1 MENLSFLILCF
12 LLGFTFQRVNR
23 FPANTSQVLNQF
35 ILFVSLPSLVLY
47 HIHGLEFSVSH
58 LSFIAMPWMLIGFAI
73 LSFGLL
79 YKYHFLTKSVFVCL
93 VLTAGFGNTSFVGF
107 PILESYLGA
116 RALSNGILI
125 DQAGTFLALSLAGL
139 LFLSIVSGS
148 SFRMRDSIQKLMTFP
163 PFLALIVAS
172 VLRPFPFPPIVSTL
186 LLKLG
191 GTLPPLALFSV
202 GFLLKLNTLKL
213 YAKPLLIGLTFKLFF
228 APIFF
233 YFFYKTLVPLDRFAF
248 QVVVLEASMAPMV
261 TSSILAI
268 EEDYAP
274 GLAVAMLGLGIPIS
288 FASTYFWFM
297 FLNN

>member
-1 MENLSFLILCF
+1 MENLGFLILCF
-12 LLGFTFQRVNR
+12 LLGFVYQRVNR

-47 HIHGLEFSVSH
+47 HVHGLNFSVSQI
-58 LSFIAMPWMLIGFAI
+58 SFIAMPWMLLGLAI
-73 LSFGLL
+73 LVFGVL
-79 YKYHFLTKSVFVCL
+79 YKLRFLSKSVFVCL

-107 PILESYLGA
+107 PILESYLGSL
-116 RALSNGILI
+116 ALSNGILI

-139 LFLSIVSGS
+139 LFISIVSGS
-148 SFRMRDSIQKLMTFP
+148 SFRIQDSIKRLLTFP
-163 PFLALIVAS
+163 PFVALIVAS
-172 VLRPFPFPPIVSTL
+172 ILRPFPFPSYISAL

-213 YAKPLLIGLTFKLFF
+213 YTKPLLIGLTFKLCLS
-228 APIFF
+228 PVFF
-233 YFFYKTLVPLDRFAF
+233 YFFYKALIPLDRFAF

-268 EEDYAP
+268 EEDFAP

-288 FASTYFWFM
+288 FVSTYFWFL
-297 FLNN
+297 FLNS